1 MKKFYLL
8 LFFLSVIVPSI
19 LSQQTIAYPATEIR
33 AAWLTT
39 NFDLDWPR
47 NKTSVSAQKEE
58 LKRIL
63 DSLKSLNF
71 NVVLFQT
78 RNSGEVLYRS
88 KIEPMYSSIARGF
101 GDNFFDPLEFSIE
114 ECHKRNMECHAWL
127 ITYPL
132 GSRTHQ
138 AKLGSSS
145 VVSKNRDIVTMYKG
159 AWFLDP
165 GNPRTDDYLLS
176 IVKEIVTNYKVDGI
190 HFDYIRYPDRAK
202 DFTDNYTY
210 RRFGFGKN
218 IDDWRRENINRFV
231 AKIYDWV
238 KSAKPWVAISS
249 SPLGRYKPVY
259 SNPDDGWTAYYSVY
273 QDAAKWLK
281 DGKHDIVFPMMYYRQ
296 RLFYPYLDE
305 WKKLT
310 NGRLFIPGLG
320 PYQIQ
325 ELGWLSSE
333 IIQQVDYS
341 RKNNVGG
348 NAYFRTE
355 HVIRYNQ
362 GVANQLKVK
371 YYKYP
376 AKLPAYT
383 WLSNK
388 LPDTPIN
395 LCAERFGKDFQLKW
409 DAVVSENNSPVTYN
423 VYKSETDTLD
433 LNNGE
438 NLLAAGLRSP
448 VYTYSPTDDDKAYYY
463 FITSSNAFH
472 NESKLSLPAF
482 FWHSKTIK

>member
-1 MKKFYLL
+1 MKKINF
-8 LFFLSVIVPSI
+8 LFLFLIFVSNVF
-19 LSQQTIAYPATEIR
+19 SQQTTEYPSTEIR

-39 NFDLDWPR
+39 NFNLDWPR
-47 NKTSVSAQKEE
+47 NKTSVTAQKGE
-58 LKRIL
+58 LTRIL

-88 KIEPMYSSIARGF
+88 KIEPMYSSIAKGF
-101 GDNFFDPLEFSIE
+101 GDNYFDPLEFAID

-138 AKLGSSS
+138 AELGYSS
-145 VVSKNRDIVTMYKG
+145 VVTKNRDIVTMYKG

-190 HFDYIRYPDRAK
+190 HFDYIRYPDRAS
-202 DFTDNYTY
+202 DFSDNYTY
-210 RRFGFGKN
+210 RRFGNGKS
-218 IDDWRRENINRFV
+218 IDNWRRENINRFV

-238 KSAKPWVAISS
+238 KSSKPWVAVSS
-249 SPLGRYKPVY
+249 SPLGRYKPHY

-273 QDAAKWLK
+273 QDAAQWMQN
-281 DGKHDIVFPMMYYRQ
+281 GKHDIIFPMMYYRQ
-296 RLFYPYLDE
+296 KLFYPYLDD

-310 NGRLFIPGLG
+310 NGRLFVPGLG
-320 PYQIQ
+320 LYQIQ

-333 IIQQVDYS
+333 IIQQIDYS

-348 NAYFRTE
+348 NAFFRTD

-362 GVANQLKVK
+362 GVANQLKNK

-376 AKLPAYT
+376 AKLPPYT
-383 WLSNK
+383 WLSTS
-388 LPDTPIN
+388 LPQAPQNIM
-395 LCAERFGKDFQLKW
+395 AEKAGYNFQLKW
-409 DAVVSENNSPVTYN
+409 DAVANDRNSPVTYN
-423 VYKSETDTLD
+423 VYRSETDSLD
-433 LNNGE
+433 LNNGA
-438 NLLAAGLRSP
+438 NLLATGL
-448 VYTYSPTDDDKAYYY
+448 YSSSYSYNPPEDDKAYYY
-463 FITSSNAFH
+463 FITTSDAFH
-472 NESKLSLPAF
+472 NESKLSVPAF
-482 FWHSKTIK
+482 FWHSKTVK